1 MDKKALVKN
10 LHFLFANEY
19 KERGMY
25 TKVWLSHIFALG
37 GYYKFS
43 KYKLNLQ
50 TENRKNNYIEEIKAV
65 IDLLDEKAN
74 AELRLIMDVDI
85 HHSDDGYYSRGN
97 DLLVFQG
104 PPYWEQ

>member
-1 MDKKALVKN
+1 MT
-10 LHFLFANEY
+10 FLILTRRQR
-19 KERGMY
+19 KY
-25 TKVWLSHIFALG
+25 TGHIKITTIKTLSHIFALG

-85 HHSDDGYYSRGN
+85 HHSDDGYYCRGN